1 MINNVLILFL
11 GSSLLI
17 VPVIVSGLISSL
29 LIVVLYLLILSA
41 VGLALLIALFKSC
54 LFKGKGLSGYL
65 SHRSVILLA
74 GSLIILVI
82 VLVVRLVAVRPVAVL
97 LLIFL
102 TGLFG
107 CFRIYIIVIDCI
119 FSLLPAESCGGNSL
133 GGKSGAAERLLVS
146 AVGSVI
152 CRSIV
157 SCCVFRF
164 FRLRSN
170 SFAVLVNGDIV
181 SLILVF

>member
-1 MINNVLILFL
+1 MEILGILFFL
-11 GSSLLI
+11 VLL
-17 VPVIVSGLISSL
+17 
-29 LIVVLYLLILSA
+29 VVW
-41 VGLALLIALFKSC
+41 LIAV
-54 LFKGKGLSGYL
+54 
-65 SHRSVILLA
+65 RS
-74 GSLIILVI
+74 
-82 VLVVRLVAVRPVAVL
+82 VAVL

-107 CFRIYIIVIDCI
+107 CFRIYIIVIIVCI

-133 GGKSGAAERLLVS
+133 GRESGAAERLLIS